1 MSGRK
6 NDARSKRS
14 PPGSAAP
21 RGPVDSPAA
30 PPAFFWAGGV
40 FLLFAA
46 VMSALLSLDHLGG
59 FRLPGC
65 GEDSACQQAARSVW
79 GKVPGIGWPVSYLGF
94 AYFTAALLAWCLAR
108 GALPQA
114 VRFVAR
120 LGALGSAGFCII
132 IAIEKLLCAYCL
144 AAHVGNFAFW
154 LTLEATRRRTPRRSP
169 ALVGGMGAFIF
180 VTAVLALFDRRAS
193 ARAAAEA
200 ETERGQAV
208 QQMIQRTHP
217 TTAPATQP
225 ATRPAAPETQP
236 TTRPAPA
243 PATTPVTTPATAPPP
258 AIPSAG
264 FIGRYPWGPLEAPV
278 RVVMFTGYQ
287 CPDCAYIERQVQALQ
302 RERKDVCISIK
313 HFVFNADCNAGIKKT
328 LHPNGCWA
336 ARAAEAAGILWGSEG
351 FWKLHHWLF
360 ERKGEFVTT
369 QELEDGIRS
378 FGYDPNG
385 FVATMTSDRTMQIVK
400 ADAAEAEKLGIHFT
414 PMIFVNGV
422 ELKGW
427 DAPMALVKTVEDL
440 AATNPPARGPA
451 GDHPP
456 LALEKYIA
464 DWREQTPL
472 TLPPDPQPW
481 TFGPDDAA
489 LKIVLWGDYQE
500 PGTAD
505 MDGIIRAYAAEKKN
519 VQYTYRHFPFNSDC
533 NPNLAE
539 RRFPQAC
546 LAARAAEAAGQ
557 LGGPIGFWRMHAWL
571 MENRTRVDD
580 ETLRAVAQR
589 MEFDPIV
596 LFALLET
603 DEIKRRIEED
613 TIAGKQLPRL
623 RLGMPPGI
631 HGIPSIFINNKF
643 VPRSRLDDKPVLREI
658 LEAAAS
664 GK

>member
-1 MSGRK
+1 MS
-6 NDARSKRS
+6 SKKKDPR
-14 PPGSAAP
+14 PTRPVPGPAP
-21 RGPVDSPAA
+21 ASAA
-30 PPAFFWAGGV
+30 PPAIFWAGGA

-46 VMSALLSLDHLGG
+46 AMSALLSLDHLGG

-79 GKVPGIGWPVSYLGF
+79 GKVPGVAWPVSYLGC
-94 AYFTAALLAWCLAR
+94 AYFTAALVAWWLAR

-114 VRFVAR
+114 ARLVAR
-120 LGALGSAGFCII
+120 LGALGSAGFCLV

-154 LTLEATRRRTPRRSP
+154 LTLEATRHRTPRRST
-169 ALVGGMGAFIF
+169 ALVGGLGAFIL

-193 ARAAAEA
+193 ARAASEA
-200 ETERGQAV
+200 ETERGAAV
-208 QQMIQRTHP
+208 QQMIQRTHE

-225 ATRPAAPETQP
+225 ATQPAAQP
-236 TTRPAPA
+236 TRPATTA
-243 PATTPVTTPATAPPP
+243 PATPAAPPP
-258 AIPSAG
+258 ATAAAPPPAAATAG

-278 RVVMFTGYQ
+278 RIAMFTGYQ
-287 CPDCAYIERQVQALQ
+287 CPDCAFIERQVQALQ
-302 RERKDVCISIK
+302 RERQDVCISIK
-313 HFVFNADCNAGIKKT
+313 HFVFNADCNPGIKKT

-369 QELEDGIRS
+369 QELEDAVRS

-385 FVATMTSDRTMQIVK
+385 LVATMTSDRTLQIVK
-400 ADAAEAEKLGIHFT
+400 ADAAEAEQLGIHFT

-427 DAPMALVKTVEDL
+427 DAPMALVKTVEEV
-440 AATNPPARGPA
+440 AATNPPPRGPTD
-451 GDHPP
+451 DHPP
-456 LALEKYIA
+456 RALEKYIA

-472 TLPPDPQPW
+472 KLPPDPHAW

-489 LKIVLWGDYQE
+489 LKVVVWGDYQE
-500 PGTAD
+500 PGTAE

-571 MENRTRVDD
+571 MENRAGFSD
-580 ETLRAVAQR
+580 ETLRAVADS
-589 MEFDPIV
+589 MGFDPNV

-603 DEIKRRIEED
+603 EEIKQRIEED
-613 TIAGKQLPRL
+613 TVAGKQLPRL

-643 VPRSRLDDKPVLREI
+643 VPRSRLNDKAILREI

-664 GK
+664 GR